1 MFVHDRLVTYVAK
14 QQKEASI
21 WNEPSPAT
29 FTVVSVDNIDF
40 LQSHAAVYSGEQSRS
55 NHGATIQV
63 VQPVPSITLD
73 KSSEPSESSFHSAIQ
88 FNQQHSIETLRGSTG
103 LATKGTTVAINC
115 QPQSVA
121 SLELPASLYKRPCSS
136 SPANSPHKH
145 GKHGPK
151 RHRTMVLSPKN
162 LFCQRS
168 SNAPNSSTPS
178 NSSNTSHSANLH
190 RREMDINHFKEKEGE
205 IASKRKLSAEVFA
218 YFLQKHVKARSDL
231 GEVLK
236 PLQEFLLPT
245 QAQLADHNPSTCTT
259 WIC

>member
-55 NHGATIQV
+55 NHGTTIQV

-73 KSSEPSESSFHSAIQ
+73 KSSEPSVSSFHSAIQ

-103 LATKGTTVAINC
+103 LATKSTTVAINC

-151 RHRTMVLSPKN
+151 RHRTMVPSPKN
-162 LFCQRS
+162 LFYQQS
-168 SNAPNSSTPS
+168 SNTPNSSIPS
-178 NSSNTSHSANLH
+178 NSSNTLHSANLH
-190 RREMDINHFKEKEGE
+190 RREMDINHFR
-205 IASKRKLSAEVFA
+205 RK
-218 YFLQKHVKARSDL
+218 KVK
-231 GEVLK
+231 
-236 PLQEFLLPT
+236 
-245 QAQLADHNPSTCTT
+245 
-259 WIC
+259 

>member
-1 MFVHDRLVTYVAK
+1 MEWALSSNLHCSQCRQHRL
-14 QQKEASI
+14 
-21 WNEPSPAT
+21 
-29 FTVVSVDNIDF
+29 

-103 LATKGTTVAINC
+103 LATKSTTVAINC

-151 RHRTMVLSPKN
+151 RHRTMVPSPKN
-162 LFCQRS
+162 LFYQQS
-168 SNAPNSSTPS
+168 SNTPNSSIPS
-178 NSSNTSHSANLH
+178 NSSNTLHSANLH
-190 RREMDINHFKEKEGE
+190 RREMDINHFR
-205 IASKRKLSAEVFA
+205 RK
-218 YFLQKHVKARSDL
+218 KVK
-231 GEVLK
+231 
-236 PLQEFLLPT
+236 
-245 QAQLADHNPSTCTT
+245 
-259 WIC
+259 